1 MNNPTLLIILGSL
14 FVCSLVGI
22 IYIVF
27 MISGKSSIAT
37 QSLDIAEDLQRI
49 DTKDPSA
56 PRFSDK
62 IIIHSSIA

>member
-1 MNNPTLLIILGSL
+1 MNNATLFIIFGSL
-14 FVCSLVGI
+14 LVSSLVGI
-22 IYIVF
+22 IYMVL
-27 MISGKSSIAT
+27 MTTGKSSIKT

-62 IIIHSSIA
+62 FVIHSSVP

>member
-1 MNNPTLLIILGSL
+1 MTNATLFIIFGSL
-14 FVCSLVGI
+14 LVSALASI
-22 IYIVF
+22 IYMVLITT
-27 MISGKSSIAT
+27 GKSSMKS

-62 IIIHSSIA
+62 FIIHSSIP